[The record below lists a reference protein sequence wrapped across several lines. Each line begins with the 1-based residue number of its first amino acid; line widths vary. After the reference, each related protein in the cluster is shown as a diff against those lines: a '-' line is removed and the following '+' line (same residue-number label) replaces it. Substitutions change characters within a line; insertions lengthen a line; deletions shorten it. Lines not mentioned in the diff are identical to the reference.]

1 LNAFSNRRLR
11 DGLKQDLES
20 KMPKKRIKATD
31 VAPIVD
37 RIKPLLAGH
46 DPSLQGAILGDLVA
60 MFLAG
65 HPPGIREEIFQ
76 MHIDLVRQLTEVN
89 EKIMFGDAG
98 HPSGGL
104 KQGTWRAINE

>member
-1 LNAFSNRRLR
+1 
-11 DGLKQDLES
+11 
-20 KMPKKRIKATD
+20 MKATD

-60 MFLAG
+60 IFLAG
-65 HPPGIREEIFQ
+65 HAPALREEMLQ
-76 MHIDLVRQLTEVN
+76 VHIDLVRQLTELN

-98 HPSGGL
+98 HPNKNNL
-104 KQGTWRAINE
+104 KCS